1 MLLGSAYNWL
11 RRSARH
17 RRRTNL
23 IAARRHKHASETT
36 IDLRSNRDPNIEICT
51 SEPAFSLGLGL
62 PFTIKSKALSYNPKT
77 WTLNLFHILQFS
89 IKGHEI
95 THSINY
101 GLSPINKLKIHF

>member
-36 IDLRSNRDPNIEICT
+36 IPTIDIRSNRVPRIKIFLRKKVAMGYDVVTWWISCWSTYSVFVSLSAMIPCSTLSAGGSSGVVAAGSRRCT
-51 SEPAFSLGLGL
+51 PATGL
-62 PFTIKSKALSYNPKT
+62 
-77 WTLNLFHILQFS
+77 
-89 IKGHEI
+89 
-95 THSINY
+95 
-101 GLSPINKLKIHF
+101 